1 MLTKL
6 LFFWEE
12 REIISNM
19 IKDVVL
25 LPGSLCFQKEYYLR
39 NNLSQS
45 FLPFQAT
52 ISQEQNW
59 VHNYAQALFLKLRKL
74 NVCFKAMLEETYNSK
89 CV

>member
-1 MLTKL
+1 MVANL
-6 LFFWEE
+6 LFFGGQ
-12 REIISNM
+12 REIISKM

-25 LPGSLCFQKEYYLR
+25 LPGSLHFQKEYYLR
-39 NNLSQS
+39 NNSSQS

-74 NVCFKAMLEETYNSK
+74 NVCSVFKGQSMYT
-89 CV
+89 

>member
-1 MLTKL
+1 MLTNL

-59 VHNYAQALFLKLRKL
+59 VPNYAQALFLKLRKL
-74 NVCFKAMLEETYNSK
+74 NVCSIFKGQSMYT
-89 CV
+89 